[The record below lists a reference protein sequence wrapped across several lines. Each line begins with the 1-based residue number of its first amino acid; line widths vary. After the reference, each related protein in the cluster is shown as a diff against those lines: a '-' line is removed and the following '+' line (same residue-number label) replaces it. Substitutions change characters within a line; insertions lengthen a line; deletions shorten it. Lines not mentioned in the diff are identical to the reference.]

1 MYESDDLP
9 INPLRPFPHAALA
22 PRPHAT
28 PQPSPA
34 DVRQISAHAL
44 LYAHGVKVRAMH
56 PSAEHLVRGGKSYS
70 ILDAAEAA
78 IELHGGPGA
87 IPGRGQG
94 DGYSTIVQAMS
105 TADFPA
111 IISTTLRGL
120 TQERRSEAL
129 QDILALTAQIEAA
142 SYKPESYSFVDLE
155 DMPAPSAATTEDFH
169 FANVAA
175 SGEDVRLYSLFTKIL
190 VTRQALTNDDRG
202 FVRAAIAAFTA
213 HAHRNEMQTIAGLIE
228 STDTLSD
235 GTALFDAGESNLVT
249 ATLDAAGLGTA
260 YSTLRAQPTESG
272 DVSDAAPA
280 IMLVHSDDEFA
291 ALALTE
297 TLPADRRPRVV
308 ATANLSDATV
318 WYLLGNPAT
327 HPVIARTRL
336 DGSDVSAVNFGG
348 FEPAI
353 WQDRDRKTHSYPG
366 VVIPA
371 THSVGFNVVSRIG
384 AIKCS
389 KT

>member
-1 MYESDDLP
+1 MYELNSDDRPSNILP
-9 INPLRPFPHAALA
+9 
-22 PRPHAT
+22 PRPSAA
-28 PQPSPA
+28 PAPSPA
-34 DVRQISAHAL
+34 DIREIAVHAL
-44 LYAHGVKVRAMH
+44 LHSHGVKVRAMH
-56 PSAEHLVRGGKSYS
+56 PSAENLVRGGKPYS

-78 IELHGGPGA
+78 IELHSGPDA
-87 IPGRGQG
+87 IPRRGNG
-94 DGYSTIVQAMS
+94 DGFNTIVQAMS
-105 TADFPA
+105 TSDFPA
-111 IISTTLRGL
+111 IVETTLRGI
-120 TQERRSEAL
+120 TEGRKSEAL
-129 QDILALTAQIEAA
+129 ADILALTAQVEAA

-155 DMPAPSAATTEDFH
+155 DMPAPSAATTADFH

-202 FVRAAIAAFTA
+202 FVRAAVAAFTS

-235 GTALFDAGESNLVT
+235 GTALFDAGEGNLVT
-249 ATLDAAGLGTA
+249 AALDAAGLGTA
-260 YSTLRAQPTESG
+260 FGALRAQPTESA
-272 DVSDAAPA
+272 DLSDAAPA
-280 IMLVHSDDEFA
+280 VMVVHADDEFA

-308 ATANLSDATV
+308 ATANMADATV
-318 WYLLGNPAT
+318 WYLLSNPAT

-348 FEPAI
+348 FEPAV
-353 WQDRDRKTHSYPG
+353 WQDKDRKVHSFPG

-371 THSVGFNVVSRIG
+371 THSVGYNVVSRIG
-384 AIKCS
+384 AVKCS